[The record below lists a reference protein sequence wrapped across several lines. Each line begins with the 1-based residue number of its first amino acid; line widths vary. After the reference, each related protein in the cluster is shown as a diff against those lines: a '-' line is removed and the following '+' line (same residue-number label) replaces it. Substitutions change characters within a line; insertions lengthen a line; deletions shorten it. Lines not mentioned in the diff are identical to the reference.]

1 MRMAA
6 DIKVMPRPPHTRTTA
21 AVWGEKRERIENG
34 REKKRKKKDIK
45 ERIEEKKDGR
55 KKE

>member
-6 DIKVMPRPPHTRTTA
+6 AIKVMPRPPHTRTTA
-21 AVWGEKRERIENG
+21 AAWGEKRERRENE
-34 REKKRKKKDIK
+34 REEKRKEKDIK

>member
-21 AVWGEKRERIENG
+21 AAWGEKRERREKG
-34 REKKRKKKDIK
+34 REEKRKEKDIK
-45 ERIEEKKDGR
+45 ERRKEKKGGR
-55 KKE
+55 KRI

>member
-21 AVWGEKRERIENG
+21 AAWGEKRERRENG
-34 REKKRKKKDIK
+34 REEKRKEKGIK
-45 ERIEEKKDGR
+45 ERRKEKKAGR
-55 KKE
+55 KKI